1 MLLHLASPWQSWFLC
16 LSQATDAA
24 AKQRRSRTATH
35 GLHAE
40 PGVMAAWDATISFDS
55 SARAPSRLAS
65 RQASRRRPGAADAA
79 AGDDDSAD
87 LGPQTPGHP
96 PAYDRVLSSRRSK
109 VQFHHSETELRGRER
124 LLCHLES
131 DEYMDEDATDAC
143 ERPESYLSPSK
154 SMQDA
159 RGAADREDGEIKTL
173 VDDAADRAWGSLGE
187 TGAQEGS
194 TKGKRVNYSS
204 SVDVVSRP
212 VPGLPAQMDESNLM
226 RCGAIP
232 HLRRWWRY
240 VMRLESSPNKT
251 GPCGRT
257 ALFAMRSTHC

>member
-1 MLLHLASPWQSWFLC
+1 MHASGPSLTLAPRNQC
-16 LSQATDAA
+16 
-24 AKQRRSRTATH
+24 K
-35 GLHAE
+35 
-40 PGVMAAWDATISFDS
+40 M
-55 SARAPSRLAS
+55 
-65 RQASRRRPGAADAA
+65 
-79 AGDDDSAD
+79 
-87 LGPQTPGHP
+87 
-96 PAYDRVLSSRRSK
+96 
-109 VQFHHSETELRGRER
+109 
-124 LLCHLES
+124 
-131 DEYMDEDATDAC
+131 
-143 ERPESYLSPSK
+143 
-154 SMQDA
+154 
-159 RGAADREDGEIKTL
+159 RGALPIERMGRLKPL